1 MLDLLHFKRK
11 LLEIREDVDLKI
23 IDTDLLIKL
32 YDCRHKT
39 VYNSVHELAEFALKI
54 NRLRFDEIIEGKKMS
69 KKERLDII
77 DFLNNKE
84 FIPTI
89 KENINNYVL
98 FMIKLFG
105 NDNAFKFLG
114 ISQRS
119 QQRYLKVMR
128 ENHHSKET

>member
-1 MLDLLHFKRK
+1 MTLDLLHFRRK
-11 LLEIREDVDLKI
+11 LLEIKEDVDLKI
-23 IDTDLLIKL
+23 IDTNLLIKL

-69 KKERLDII
+69 QKERIDII
-77 DFLNNKE
+77 DFLNDRG

-89 KENINNYVL
+89 KENTNNYIL
-98 FMIKLFG
+98 FMSKLFG

-114 ISQRS
+114 ISLRS
-119 QQRYLKVMR
+119 QQRYLKAIR
-128 ENHHSKET
+128 NGKYEH